1 MARRVRYTPEGGC
14 LFEVTCR
21 TQQGRFLFRP
31 SPELNE
37 IALGVL
43 GRAQRLYPV
52 SICGIVLASNHYHL
66 LVRAPDAGR
75 LAFFMWY
82 FNGNLAR
89 EVVRLTGWTDKIFSR
104 RYQAIPVSD
113 EEAAQVGRLE
123 YLLSHG
129 VKEDLVERV
138 GQWPGVHCARGLTED
153 ETLQGY
159 WFNRTEESSA
169 CRRGQSFDRYKYAT
183 PETVALDPLP
193 CWSHLPVEEQ
203 RRRIASLIQGI
214 DERAAAR
221 REAAGIRPLGVAA
234 VLAQDPLHRP
244 KRLKKSPAPF
254 VHAATKAMRQLL
266 WEGYAL
272 FLAAYRSAA
281 ERLKAGDP
289 ASPFPA
295 GCFPPAMPF
304 VGG

>member
-1 MARRVRYTPEGGC
+1 MTRRVRYTPEGGA
-14 LFEVTCR
+14 LYEVTSR

-43 GRAQRLYPV
+43 GRAQRLYPI

-66 LVRAPDAGR
+66 LLRAPDAGR

-89 EVVRLTGWTDKIFSR
+89 EVVRLTGWTDKVFSR
-104 RYQAIPVSD
+104 RYQAIPVSE
-113 EEAAQVGRLE
+113 EEAAQVERLE

-129 VKEDLVERV
+129 VKEGLVERV
-138 GQWPGVHCARGLTED
+138 TDWPGVHCVRGLTEG
-153 ETLQGY
+153 EPLEGY
-159 WFNRTEESSA
+159 WFDRTQESA
-169 CRRGQSFDRYKYAT
+169 ARRRGEGVNKYQYAT
-183 PETVALDPLP
+183 AETVLLDPLP

-203 RRRIASLIQGI
+203 RRRAAALVQAI
-214 DERAAAR
+214 DEKAAAR
-221 REAAGIRPLGVAA
+221 RQAAGIHPLGTAA

-244 KRLKKSPAPF
+244 ARIKKSPAPF

-289 ASPFPA
+289 APPFPA
-295 GCFPPAMPF
+295 GCFPPALPF
-304 VGG
+304 VSG

>member
-1 MARRVRYTPEGGC
+1 VRYAPEGGC

-31 SPELNE
+31 SPEFNE

-43 GRAQRLYPV
+43 GRAQRLYPL
-52 SICGIVLASNHYHL
+52 SICGVTLLSSHYHL

-82 FNGNLAR
+82 FNTNLAR
-89 EVVRLTGWTDKIFSR
+89 EVVRLTKWEDKIFSR

-113 EEAAQVGRLE
+113 EEAAQVERLE
-123 YLLSHG
+123 YLLSNG

-138 GQWPGVHCARGLTED
+138 IDWPGVHCARALIEGEP
-153 ETLQGY
+153 LQGY
-159 WFNRTEESSA
+159 WFDRTAESA
-169 CRRGQSFDRYKYAT
+169 ADRRGETFERYEYAT
-183 PETVALDPLP
+183 AETVIFEPLP

-203 RRRIASLIQGI
+203 RRRVASLVQAI
-214 DERAAAR
+214 DEAAAAR
-221 REAAGIRPLGVAA
+221 REAAGIRPLGIAA

-244 KRLKKSPAPF
+244 DRIKKSPAPF

-289 ASPFPA
+289 APPFPA
-295 GCFPPAMPF
+295 GCFPPALPF
-304 VGG
+304 VSG

>member
-1 MARRVRYTPEGGC
+1 MGRRVRYAPEGGC

-31 SPELNE
+31 SPEFNE

-52 SICGIVLASNHYHL
+52 SICGIVLMSNHYHL

-82 FNGNLAR
+82 LNANLAR
-89 EVVRLTGWTDKIFSR
+89 EVVRLTGWTDKVFSR
-104 RYQAIPVSD
+104 RYQAIAVSD
-113 EEAAQVGRLE
+113 EEAAQVERLE

-129 VKEDLVERV
+129 VKEDLVEHV
-138 GQWPGVHCARGLTED
+138 GDWPGVHCARALIEGEP
-153 ETLQGY
+153 LQGT
-159 WFNRTEESSA
+159 WFDRTRASTA
-169 CRRGQSFDRYKYAT
+169 RRRGETFGKYEHAT
-183 PETVALDPLP
+183 TETVELDPLP
-193 CWSHLPVEEQ
+193 CWNHLPVEEQ
-203 RRRIASLIQGI
+203 RRRAASLVRSI
-214 DERAAAR
+214 DEKAAAR
-221 REAAGIRPLGVAA
+221 RQAARTRPLGALT
-234 VLAQDPLHRP
+234 VLAQAPLHRP
-244 KRLKKSPAPF
+244 ERLKKSPVPF

-272 FLAAYRSAA
+272 FVAAYRSAA

-289 ASPFPA
+289 APPFPL
-295 GCFPPAMPF
+295 GCFPPARPF
-304 VGG
+304 VSG